1 MRTRFAVIFL
11 VTILV
16 GIFATLCMMF
26 SSESSAL
33 YAVSSDFSVSSKVAR
48 DHLPITQERPVG
60 KYDTFEQI
68 KFETQMLA
76 KKGQPAETSTNISS
90 RLLRNSTTIFHRDP
104 PRSVKYKLHHEVE
117 PQKAVLVAVCFAGA
131 WRRWDA
137 SWASL
142 KPNLIEALDA
152 DVFAVS
158 DAVPGGANNREQ
170 QDLLFTQD
178 KFHSYFGKRL
188 VAAEHITAD
197 QMKNTSMLMFQEI
210 REAQEAG
217 LFMFPYY
224 FKIWRCGQLIHR
236 HVKKTGIPY
245 DVVIRLRPDL
255 SVLEKWKLS
264 HTNYSTPESPSFRLS
279 VGPSCA
285 EFGQRDIVMGSL
297 TYFCVDDRIQV
308 GTYASMTVLMDL
320 ARFVTPHSA
329 FLSSDPAFDLDFVKK
344 DGGETALNWLA
355 WRTGTRIIH
364 VALFV
369 VVTRQLRCSNPNCYP
384 SDPWFRPDQHLYE
397 CQSLF
402 FTAQYMPY
410 VEHLVPKTGN
420 YWFDCSL
427 AGYPEKYLEYHPSI
441 SPFGSS
447 ALFPSIF
454 DSSQPPRNVCG
465 NVSDLAV
472 HNPLGKCKGTG
483 GPLMKAVH
491 VEMNYGTPFIF
502 DFITGHGSQLLIN
515 QSG

>member
-1 MRTRFAVIFL
+1 MFLAIAMTFTYGPQFNFVNGVLMKHMSNQGNVIF
-11 VTILV
+11 
-16 GIFATLCMMF
+16 
-26 SSESSAL
+26 ES
-33 YAVSSDFSVSSKVAR
+33 
-48 DHLPITQERPVG
+48 
-60 KYDTFEQI
+60 
-68 KFETQMLA
+68 QMLA
-76 KKGQPAETSTNISS
+76 KKDQATDMSTNILS
-90 RLLRNSTTIFHRDP
+90 RLVRNSTTIFHSDSPGR
-104 PRSVKYKLHHEVE
+104 VKYKLHHEVE
-117 PQKAVLVAVCFAGA
+117 PEKTVRVAVCFAGA

-170 QDLLFTQD
+170 ADLGFTQQRL
-178 KFHSYFGKRL
+178 HSYFGKRL
-188 VAAEHITAD
+188 VAAEHITAE
-197 QMKNTSMLMFQEI
+197 QVRNLSTLVYQEI
-210 REAQEAG
+210 REAEEAG
-217 LFMFPYY
+217 LFMFSYY

-236 HVKKTGIPY
+236 HVQKTGIPY
-245 DVVIRLRPDL
+245 DVVVRLRPDL
-255 SVLEKWKLS
+255 SVLEKWKLTR
-264 HTNYSTPESPSFRLS
+264 TNYSTSVSPSFRLS

-308 GTYASMTVLMDL
+308 GTYASMTVVMDI

-369 VVTRQLRCSNPNCYP
+369 VLTRHLRCSNPNCYP

-397 CQSLF
+397 CQTHF
-402 FTAQYMPY
+402 FTAQHMPY
-410 VEHLVPKTGN
+410 VEHSAPKPGN
-420 YWFDCSL
+420 YWFYCSQS
-427 AGYPEKYLEYHPSI
+427 GFPGKYLEYHPGI

-447 ALFPSIF
+447 ALFPNILAF
-454 DSSQPPRNVCG
+454 SQPPRTACR

-472 HNPLGKCKGTG
+472 HNPLGKCKATG
-483 GPLMKAVH
+483 AHLTKSVH
-491 VEMNYGTPFIF
+491 VEKNYGTPFLF
-502 DFITGHGSQLLIN
+502 DSMTGQGSPLFVT
-515 QSG
+515 